1 MTLPFTPTFPTLPN
15 LIGNL
20 GPRTV
25 SFGERLSGPITI
37 DSDITLPTTFTS
49 AYSASGSLNGVTL
62 TVSGAQSGDTIRAGG
77 SLWTFSPMPASQNF
91 FVILGGTV
99 TVATYD
105 PTTMTY
111 TFNSSTTVNH
121 VETLLESMRL
131 TTSNFD
137 SGRTITYA
145 IDGTTDLSGSAQVT
159 FAQPDATNLIQDMDD
174 QTVLFGATGVR
185 LDSAITLTP
194 EFKQAYANGGL
205 TDVVLTLSGWAG
217 QMLKLGSADP
227 TVEVIQDAG
236 TLFDVYVDSV
246 AVASGSYSTGELRL
260 RATATAANVEKM
272 LEAFTTDPGINAQ
285 TPSRTISVTIASPEF
300 PQYGEVTFTGAA
312 VVLSDL
318 RQTLDVSYL
327 DASGRG
333 VYFDPDV
340 TLAGEGPWNNGQLQ
354 VTGLIAGDILYVRPR
369 EGVVSFGFNQETGA
383 VVVVRNQKMIDVA
396 NVTARTDTGL
406 TFTFNANTTRA
417 DIETLIENLFFTT
430 ETSGTRNIQISVSD
444 QSGAKTAG
452 SIALNVGYI
461 PTLTDMV
468 DTLNLTAAEATT
480 GALLDAN
487 VTFKGDASF
496 DGGSINISGA
506 VDGDSI
512 ILRRGGE
519 SPITLEV
526 SEEGTSI
533 LIGGRVVG
541 DLFDDEAGLQI
552 ALNHNTIAA
561 DIETILENLVFR
573 TTGTGATRELTIQ
586 IADQNGDFD
595 KQVVTV
601 NLLPAGSKEMAY
613 QILSFENDI
622 WVPVDGASGITD
634 DLDPSD
640 LFGQGQMPDEFLVDY
655 SGLLNI
661 GAGGVGEK
669 TILTFHNIDDLITL
683 TVDGVTYEVQGP
695 KGRLILDLAPG
706 LHKITMSVYY
716 APFGGDL
723 ALPGVTIG
731 AAVPPVDGVSW
742 PDYAQTP
749 IFDNVRTAPETLYR
763 VEATTNIID
772 NNFSV
777 LSTRTDVFY
786 VTSLNDIEAQL
797 DALRAQI
804 DIPSNATAVQDYTT
818 TREILGGTGAD
829 RLVGTPGN
837 DLLDGGAGD
846 DVLLGS
852 LGADTLDG
860 GAGANTAFYEGSNA
874 GVTADLAKGVGQGG
888 HAEGDVLKNI
898 QSVIG
903 SAHGDLII
911 GSSGD
916 NVLAGGFGRDTLNGG
931 GGDDVLDGGSG
942 NDALNGGTGSD
953 SLYGGWGNDLLEG
966 GEGDDM
972 LSGGH
977 GDDSLS
983 GGAGND
989 VLRGGPG
996 ADTLDGGEGVNG
1008 VTYSLASTGIS
1019 VSLTTGTGT
1028 AGEAMG
1034 DVLTN
1039 ISAITGSRH
1048 ADTIEG
1054 SAGADT
1060 LDGGSG
1066 NDVID
1071 GMAGN
1076 DQLIGS
1082 AGNDTLYGG
1091 DGDDTF
1097 ISGLGA
1103 DVFDGGAGN
1112 DHLTYSRST
1121 SGVIVILEPA
1131 MVSGGHAEGDKI
1143 SGIERITG
1151 SAFGDFLGGGSGNDT
1166 LLGGAGNDTIGGLG
1180 GNDSLIGGAGDDII
1194 GGGAGNDVIRGGAG
1208 ADTIDGGEGINT
1220 VSYQYSAERVMVH
1233 LGQGQGV
1240 FGDAQGD
1247 VLSNVQRLIGS
1258 SHGDYLTG
1266 SAKNDTIS
1274 GGAGNDKIQG
1284 LNGNDVL
1291 TGGAGEDH
1299 FIFVEDFG
1307 TDRITDLAKGD
1318 KIGIVD
1324 DEALWG
1330 EADIGD
1336 VARLLELYGHEVGN
1350 HVELRLAS
1358 SDVVRIDNITL
1369 EDLLLSNTIYVYD

>member
-25 SFGERLSGPITI
+25 SFAERLSGPITI
-37 DSDITLPTTFTS
+37 DSDITLPTAFTS
-49 AYSASGSLNGVTL
+49 AYSSAGSLNGVTL

-77 SLWTFSPMPASQNF
+77 SLWTFSPIHHSQNF
-91 FVILGGTV
+91 FVILGGEV

-121 VETLLESMRL
+121 VESLLESMRL

-137 SGRTITYA
+137 SGRTVTYT
-145 IDGTTDLSGSAQVT
+145 IDGPTDLSGSAQVT

-174 QTVLFGATGVR
+174 QTVLFGTTAVR

-227 TVEVIQDAG
+227 TVQVIQDAG
-236 TLFDVYVDSV
+236 TLFDVFVDSV
-246 AVASGSYSTGELRL
+246 AVASGSYMTGELTL
-260 RATATAANVEKM
+260 RAAATAANVERL
-272 LEAFTTDPGINAQ
+272 LEALTTDPGVDAQ

-333 VYFDPDV
+333 VYFDTDV

-354 VTGLIAGDILYVRPR
+354 VTGLIAGDNLDVTPR
-369 EGVVSFGFNQETGA
+369 EGVVGFSFNAETGA
-383 VVVVRNQKMIDVA
+383 VSVVRNQSLIEVA

-417 DIETLIENLFFTT
+417 DIETLIENLFFYT

-444 QSGAKTAG
+444 QSGAKTTG

-468 DTLNLTAAEATT
+468 DTLDLTAAEAAA
-480 GALLDAN
+480 GALLDAD
-487 VTFKGDASF
+487 VTFKGDESF
-496 DGGSINISGA
+496 ADAGITISGIS
-506 VDGDSI
+506 VGDTI
-512 ILRRGGE
+512 ALRTGTG
-519 SPITLEV
+519 SPITLDD
-526 SEEGTSI
+526 SGSAMKI
-533 LIGGRVVG
+533 IIGGRVVG
-541 DLFDDEAGLQI
+541 EALRADTFFLI
-552 ALNHNTIAA
+552 TTNATTTAA
-561 DIETILENLVFR
+561 DIEAILENLVFR
-573 TTGTGATRELTIQ
+573 TTGTATTRDITIQ
-586 IADQNGDFD
+586 IVDGNGDFD
-595 KQVVTV
+595 TQVVKV
-601 NLLPAGSKEMAY
+601 NLLPAGSKELAY
-613 QILSFENDI
+613 QILQDDNGSL
-622 WVPVDGASGITD
+622 VPIQGLGGTTG
-634 DLDPSD
+634 DLNPAD
-640 LFGQGQMPDEFLVDY
+640 LFGTTTPPNTFFVEY
-655 SGLLNI
+655 TGLLK
-661 GAGGVGEK
+661 VGEVHFGESSYIYFSGAARD
-669 TILTFHNIDDLITL
+669 TDFYVN
-683 TVDGVTYEVQGP
+683 GVFYTAEGSQG
-695 KGRLILDLAPG
+695 RIALDLPPG
-706 LHKITMSVYY
+706 LHKITLVLPYETNNGQVVTTPPTLTFGTGPGS
-716 APFGGDL
+716 APVEEIN
-723 ALPGVTIG
+723 P
-731 AAVPPVDGVSW
+731 
-742 PDYAQTP
+742 TP
-749 IFDNVRTAPETLYR
+749 LFDNVRTVPETLHK
-763 VEATTNIID
+763 VTVTSTITNMFGATDQTH
-772 NNFSV
+772 
-777 LSTRTDVFY
+777 VFY
-786 VTSLNDIEAQL
+786 VTSLNDIPAQL
-797 DALRAQI
+797 IALKQMINPPPGVTFAQ
-804 DIPSNATAVQDYTT
+804 TYTT
-818 TREILGGTGAD
+818 VTETLGSTGAD
-829 RLVGTPGN
+829 TLHGTDGD
-837 DLLDGGAGD
+837 DLQNGGAGD

-860 GAGANTAFYEGSNA
+860 GTGANTASYEGSNA
-874 GVTADLAKGVGQGG
+874 GVTVDLAKGVGQGG

-916 NVLAGGFGRDTLNGG
+916 NVLAGGFGRDRLNGG

-996 ADTLDGGEGVNG
+996 ADTLDGGEGVNS

-1082 AGNDTLYGG
+1082 AGNDTLCGG

-1143 SGIERITG
+1143 NGIERITG

-1194 GGGAGNDVIRGGAG
+1194 GGGVGNDVIRGGAG

-1274 GGAGNDKIQG
+1274 GGAGNDTIQG

-1307 TDRITDLAKGD
+1307 TDRITDLAKGE

-1336 VARLLELYGHEVGN
+1336 VASLLELYGHEVGN

-1358 SDVVRIDNITL
+1358 SDVVRVDNITL